1 MAHKSS
7 RTNFDNVL
15 QMVKDDP
22 KVVFGRYARMLSDL
36 SAEKAAKLG
45 AVLEGLTPER
55 RAAFYQG
62 MKETHH
68 ESFEYD
74 FSPIAKIG
82 LKDADG
88 EIRADAIEILGLEDS
103 RETGARILEAAQFD
117 PSEKAQ
123 ITAID
128 VLGQYM
134 LEDDLGG
141 TIPVDRKKLREAL
154 EKLIE
159 NKSAA
164 VRRAA
169 VVAYAVSETKRVNE
183 IIRGYLAGNDRD
195 ELIAALRAI
204 SISMNDEFSE
214 SVLELLEHDDEEI
227 VIEAIRA
234 AGALQLKEALPALF
248 EMISRFDRITPD
260 LLLAAVGAVSEIG
273 DESGMD
279 VLETLGEAAVDMD
292 DEITE
297 SIDDCI
303 DTLNM
308 TLYMGPF
315 DEDEEEEGTR
325 KAPRKSQLMLREAI
339 ERSKD
344 RCLTILEE
352 KIPHDLE
359 DDEAFDFEEEDDEEE
374 ACDCGEHHHHHHHH
388 HDHDHDHDNP
398 LKGLDLSRFRILDDL
413 EAYES
418 SAHHDADEEEL
429 WAEFEDMAEEDL
441 DADSLQDFINKLEAK
456 KKKK

>member
-15 QMVKDDP
+15 QMVRDDP
-22 KVVFGRYARMLSDL
+22 KLVFGRYARMLSDL

-82 LKDADG
+82 LEDADG

-103 RETGARILEAAQFD
+103 RETGARILDAARSD

-260 LLLAAVGAVSEIG
+260 LLLAAVAAVAEIG
-273 DESGMD
+273 D
-279 VLETLGEAAVDMD
+279 ETLGEAAVDMD

-297 SIDDCI
+297 AVDDCI

-359 DDEAFDFEEEDDEEE
+359 DDEAFDFEEEDEEE
-374 ACDCGEHHHHHHHH
+374 ACDCGEHHHHHHH

-418 SAHHDADEEEL
+418 SARHDADEEEL

>member
-82 LKDADG
+82 LEDADG

-103 RETGARILEAAQFD
+103 RETGARILEAAQSD
-117 PSEKAQ
+117 PSDKAQ

-260 LLLAAVGAVSEIG
+260 LLLAAVGAVAEIG

-297 SIDDCI
+297 AVDDCI

-315 DEDEEEEGTR
+315 DEDEEDAGAL

-359 DDEAFDFEEEDDEEE
+359 DDEAFDFEEDDEEE

>member
-22 KVVFGRYARMLSDL
+22 DVVFGRYARMLSDL

-82 LKDADG
+82 LEDPDG

-103 RETGARILEAAQFD
+103 RETGARILEAARSD

-204 SISMNDEFSE
+204 SISMNEDFSG

-234 AGALQLKEALPALF
+234 AGALQLKEALPALY

-260 LLLAAVGAVSEIG
+260 LLLAAVGV
-273 DESGMD
+273 
-279 VLETLGEAAVDMD
+279 
-292 DEITE
+292 
-297 SIDDCI
+297 
-303 DTLNM
+303 
-308 TLYMGPF
+308 
-315 DEDEEEEGTR
+315 
-325 KAPRKSQLMLREAI
+325 
-339 ERSKD
+339 
-344 RCLTILEE
+344 
-352 KIPHDLE
+352 
-359 DDEAFDFEEEDDEEE
+359 
-374 ACDCGEHHHHHHHH
+374 
-388 HDHDHDHDNP
+388 
-398 LKGLDLSRFRILDDL
+398 
-413 EAYES
+413 
-418 SAHHDADEEEL
+418 
-429 WAEFEDMAEEDL
+429 
-441 DADSLQDFINKLEAK
+441 
-456 KKKK
+456 